1 MLQTDRLYILPLT
14 VASLEL
20 YLQGNDLFEMEHG
33 LTLTNRNVAPEV
45 KRYVNS
51 ITLPCMRK
59 VPGDQYL
66 FFTFWLVIENKTRLV
81 VAELGFKGAP
91 GPAGMVEIGYGT
103 MQEARNKGYMTEAV
117 GAIVKWASQRQ
128 DISTILAETDRTNTA
143 SIRVLQK
150 NGFEQYD
157 QKGDMLWWR
166 ALFAQ
171 KSGFTPV

>member
-20 YLQGNDLFEMEHG
+20 YLQGNDLFELEYG
-33 LTLTNRNVAPEV
+33 LTLTNRNVTPEV

-59 VPGDQYL
+59 LPGDQYL

-81 VAELGFKGAP
+81 VAELGFKGVP

-117 GAIVKWASQRQ
+117 GAIVKWASHRQ
-128 DISTILAETDRTNTA
+128 DISTILAETARTNTA

-166 ALFAQ
+166 TLFAQ

>member
-1 MLQTDRLYILPLT
+1 MLQTERLHILPLT
-14 VASLEL
+14 VSSLEL
-20 YLQGNDLFEMEHG
+20 YLQGNNLFELEHG
-33 LTLTNRNVAPEV
+33 LTITNRGVAPEV

-66 FFTFWLVIENKTRLV
+66 FFTFWLVIEHKTRLV
-81 VAELGFKGAP
+81 VAELGFKGVP
-91 GPAGMVEIGYGT
+91 NPAGVVEIGYGT
-103 MQEARNKGYMTEAV
+103 MEGARNKGYMTEAV
-117 GAIVKWASQRQ
+117 GAIVHWASKRD
-128 DISTILAETDRTNTA
+128 DISTILAETAKTNTP

-150 NGFEQYD
+150 NGFEQFD

-166 ALFAQ
+166 TLPAQ